1 MGGRISVLFWYLCET
16 ESMQKTAAAIAL
28 IITITI
34 CLAYL
39 LILIKPLI
47 TGEPNPQGV
56 TESMAT
62 IMGSMLSIISLFIGA
77 VVGVVGKTIYD
88 NRKKKSEENE
98 DLE

>member
-1 MGGRISVLFWYLCET
+1 MYLFET
-16 ESMQKTAAAIAL
+16 ESMRKIAAAIAL

-62 IMGSMLSIISLFIGA
+62 MMGSMLSIISLFVGA
-77 VVGVVGKTIYD
+77 VVGVLGKTIYD
-88 NRKKKSEENE
+88 SRKKKS
-98 DLE
+98 DDS